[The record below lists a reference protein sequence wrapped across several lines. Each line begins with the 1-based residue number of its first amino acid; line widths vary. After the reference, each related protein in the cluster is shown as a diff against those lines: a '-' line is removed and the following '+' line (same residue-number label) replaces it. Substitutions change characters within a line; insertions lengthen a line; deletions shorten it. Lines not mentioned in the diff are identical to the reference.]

1 MSNKKFNA
9 LITIGGAVAGSL
21 KSAIGSTTSQLGK
34 VGKEVN
40 TLKKNQAD
48 LSLAI
53 KTFGAMGKNVDS
65 LRSKYSAVTIEINR
79 LTKAQERL
87 NTVESAR
94 LKNRERMEHAKGQ
107 VGGAIATSISLG
119 APIKSAVDFE
129 TAMLGVSKQLQG
141 ARDNSGKLTQDFFDM
156 RQEILH
162 LGRSL
167 PVTNNELAVMTG
179 SGLKMGVVKEDILG
193 FTQEVVKM
201 GTAFEL
207 PYDQLAENMGKIA
220 NMYKVPIKNMGQLA
234 DTINYLDDKSLS
246 SGADI
251 IDFMQRVGG
260 TASMVK
266 ISDKNTAAL
275 GSTLLSLGEKSETA
289 STAINAVF
297 SNLGAANTQS
307 KPFRKMVKEL
317 GMSTAELEKGMQTD
331 ATGTIFK
338 LMDKINKMP
347 EIAKEG
353 GTSQIDAVATLFGKE
368 HWDTFS
374 KLLKNRAE
382 LEKQIQYA
390 NSSDAKGSMDREF
403 QARMQT
409 TQAQWQSFKNRI
421 NEGAINIGTVLL
433 PIVNEIMGKVGK
445 VVSVFTDWAN
455 AHPKLTSAIVKTVAA
470 LMVFKVGFLAAKLAI
485 FAINSPILRVIG
497 AFTRLSVV
505 SSTLG
510 RVLSVVKNP
519 ISSIRTA
526 FSMIGPVL
534 RQVGFAL
541 LRTPWGA
548 VAAIAIAAGMAI
560 YKYWDYIKAFFQG
573 FWQGLK
579 EGVAPFTNAVSQL
592 IQSTPLLGQAWD
604 MVSGAISKVYDWF
617 MNLMMP
623 VKASEEAIAG
633 ATNAGQLFGNIVGGA
648 INLVLLPLK
657 TMVNLFTWVLNNAG
671 KIGAIWDKAK
681 SLGINT
687 WEKTKSF
694 FGGNNSAVQAT
705 PTLPTKQVTPPS
717 MARTTSQSLAPQQS
731 FTNSFTINTTP
742 GQDANQIADSV
753 IKKMKNQNAV
763 QQRSSN
769 LDWGYSQ

>member
-87 NTVESAR
+87 NTVESAC

-179 SGLKMGVVKEDILG
+179 SGLKMGVAKEDILG

>member
-34 VGKEVN
+34 VGKELN

-87 NTVESAR
+87 NAVESAR

-179 SGLKMGVVKEDILG
+179 SGLKMGVAKEDILG

-485 FAINSPILRVIG
+485 FAINSPILRVVG
-497 AFTRLSVV
+497 AFTRLSTA
-505 SSTLG
+505 SGLLG
-510 RVLSVVKNP
+510 RILSVVKNP
-519 ISSIRTA
+519 VGGIRTA

-573 FWQGLK
+573 VWQGLK
-579 EGVAPFTNAVSQL
+579 EGIAPFTNAVSQL

-617 MNLMMP
+617 MNLMTP

-681 SLGINT
+681 SLGTNT

-694 FGGNNSAVQAT
+694 FGGSNSAVQAT

-753 IKKMKNQNAV
+753 IKKMKSQNAV